1 MTRFSV
7 YLVLLLVAGAALVNG
22 VARDPGYLLVAWGSW
37 QVETSVWLALGTLCI
52 GIGLLWLLQRVLRS
66 TLHVPAVLTRWLGGR
81 SERGAQQHAEKG
93 LVAFFEG
100 RWEVAERTLR
110 KRLPADQR
118 GVLQSLFAVLAT
130 HRSGQPQRAL
140 ALLDQLEGDDKVPQD
155 VLSIVRAEC
164 HVEAAEWHLAAQ
176 SLDALSPGAAG
187 TPRVKML
194 RAELAYARGDWPA
207 VIDVLPTLRGAHLL
221 SEGVAAVWERD
232 AWAGVMTQDDS
243 DASTLLSLWKR
254 APAAQK
260 SAGSELWTTLIDRL
274 RQQAAWGVLT
284 KALQERFENYCEP
297 ASLTAIAVLPEDAI
311 KKLKKSMKRWCSEDQ
326 QSGCYAAL
334 AMIAHCEDDMTESD
348 ALWREACQCQP
359 SVEAVLGWA
368 KWCRDRGNSEQA
380 ARLEADALALL
391 RQ

>member
-1 MTRFSV
+1 MIRFSLYV
-7 YLVLLLVAGAALVNG
+7 VLLLVAGAALVNG

-52 GIGLLWLLQRVLRS
+52 GIGLLWLLQRALNS
-66 TLHVPAVLTRWLGGR
+66 TLHAPAVLARWLGGR

-130 HRSGQPQRAL
+130 HRSGQRQRAL
-140 ALLDQLEGDDKVPQD
+140 AMLDQLEGADKVPQD
-155 VLSIVRAEC
+155 VVSIVRAEC
-164 HVEAAEWHLAAQ
+164 HIEATEWHLAAQ
-176 SLDALSPGAAG
+176 SLEALSSGAAG
-187 TPRVKML
+187 TPRVKKL
-194 RAELAYARGDWPA
+194 RAELAYARGDWLA
-207 VIDVLPTLRGAHLL
+207 VIEVLPPLRGAHLI

-232 AWAGVMTQDDS
+232 AWAGVMTQDDG

-260 SAGSELWTTLIDRL
+260 LAGSELWTTLIDRL
-274 RQQAAWGVLT
+274 RQQAAWGALT
-284 KALQERFENYCEP
+284 KALQERFENYCEL
-297 ASLTAIAVLPEDAI
+297 ASLDAIAVLPEDAI
-311 KKLKKSMKRWCSEDQ
+311 KKMKKPMKRWCSEDQ
-326 QSGCYAAL
+326 QSGCYASL
-334 AMIAHCEDDMTESD
+334 AMIAHCEGDLTESGS
-348 ALWREACQCQP
+348 LWREACQCQP
-359 SVEAVLGWA
+359 SVEAMLRWA

-380 ARLEADALALL
+380 ARLEADALALS